1 MNLNFFLFYY
11 YCIIFIIGFRG
22 GVSMKIVSINA
33 GSSSLKFSLFEMKE
47 EEVIA
52 TGLFERIGMDGSCY
66 QIKYNG
72 QVIQEEVELL
82 SHTDAVKVLLDKLI
96 SLEIIH
102 SMDDIK
108 GVGHRIVH
116 GVDRYKDSVII
127 NDKVLLDL
135 EEIKSFAPLHNPGA
149 IMGIKAFK
157 EVLLDVMSVG
167 VFDTAFHQTMKEET
181 FLYGVP
187 YRWYQDYGVRKYGFH
202 GTSHKYIALTM
213 KDLLKKEN
221 FKLISCHI
229 GNGGSICAIDNMK
242 CVDTSMGFTPLA
254 GIMMGTRSGDVDP
267 SIIPYVMEKEG
278 KNASE
283 VIDDLNKNSG
293 VLGLSEY
300 SNDLRDLVEACNEGN
315 ERAIL
320 TKNKYVRRIVDYIA
334 QYYVLLDGVDVIAFT
349 AGVGENNIA
358 IRREI
363 CEKLSCL
370 GVKIDLDKNQTR
382 GEIQKIS
389 TDDSSIAVYV
399 IPTNEE
405 LMIARETL
413 KFMNR

>member
-1 MNLNFFLFYY
+1 
-11 YCIIFIIGFRG
+11 
-22 GVSMKIVSINA
+22 
-33 GSSSLKFSLFEMKE
+33 
-47 EEVIA
+47 
-52 TGLFERIGMDGSCY
+52 
-66 QIKYNG
+66 
-72 QVIQEEVELL
+72 
-82 SHTDAVKVLLDKLI
+82 
-96 SLEIIH
+96 
-102 SMDDIK
+102 
-108 GVGHRIVH
+108 
-116 GVDRYKDSVII
+116 
-127 NDKVLLDL
+127 
-135 EEIKSFAPLHNPGA
+135 
-149 IMGIKAFK
+149 
-157 EVLLDVMSVG
+157 
-167 VFDTAFHQTMKEET
+167 
-181 FLYGVP
+181 
-187 YRWYQDYGVRKYGFH
+187 
-202 GTSHKYIALTM
+202 
-213 KDLLKKEN
+213 
-221 FKLISCHI
+221 
-229 GNGGSICAIDNMK
+229 
-242 CVDTSMGFTPLA
+242 
-254 GIMMGTRSGDVDP
+254 MGTRSGDVDP

-389 TDDSSIAVYV
+389 MDDSSISVYV

>member
-1 MNLNFFLFYY
+1 MNLNFFLLYY

-66 QIKYNG
+66 HIQYNG

-102 SMDDIK
+102 SMDEIK

-157 EVLLDVMSVG
+157 EVLPDVMSVG
-167 VFDTAFHQTMKEET
+167 VFDTAFYQTMKEET

-334 QYYVLLDGVDVIAFT
+334 QYYVLLDGVDAIAFT

-389 TDDSSIAVYV
+389 TDDSSISVYV